1 MLRSFALSLSVV
13 LVLLLCA
20 MTMSCGGSSNSGGG
34 SGGGSS
40 NVVGNWQVNFNLDV
54 GATAT
59 GFGEIN
65 SAGLGAFLDTS
76 GNIVVLPTITGA
88 NSFSGN
94 LTAYAVNPT
103 FFPNGTP
110 VETDTAQGKVN
121 STTSITGTFVSSTT
135 SSGTFFAGP
144 YSPLNGAPVALAG
157 TLHGNEI
164 GFVNTL
170 LLTFASDGTFTGGDN
185 LGCNVS
191 GTLAQEKSSNVFDV
205 SLANVSGAC
214 SIDTR
219 TGIGFESKMDF
230 FGVNGGADATY
241 FYMMLLTSN
250 LNNVRPGVIV
260 IYQ

>member
-1 MLRSFALSLSVV
+1 
-13 LVLLLCA
+13 
-20 MTMSCGGSSNSGGG
+20 MTISCGGSSNSG
-34 SGGGSS
+34 SGGGGPF
-40 NVVGNWQVNFNLDV
+40 NVVGDWQVNFNFDV

-59 GFGEIN
+59 GFGAIN
-65 SAGLGAFLDTS
+65 SDGLGAFLDTS
-76 GNIVVLPTITGA
+76 GNIVVLPTVTGA
-88 NSFSGN
+88 SSFSGN

-103 FFPNGTP
+103 FFSNGTP

-121 STTSITGTFVSSTT
+121 SATSVTGTFVSSTVP
-135 SSGTFFAGP
+135 SGTFFAGP
-144 YSPLNGAPVALAG
+144 YSALNGAPVAPSG

-170 LLTFASDGTFTGGDN
+170 LLTFAPDGTFNGGDD

-191 GTLAQEKSSNVFDV
+191 GTLAEEKSSNVFDV
-205 SLANVSGAC
+205 TLANVSGAC
-214 SIDTR
+214 ATDTR
-219 TGIGFESKMDF
+219 TGIAFESKTDF
-230 FGVNGGADATY
+230 FNVNGGADATY

>member
-1 MLRSFALSLSVV
+1 
-13 LVLLLCA
+13 
-20 MTMSCGGSSNSGGG
+20 MTISCGGSSNSG
-34 SGGGSS
+34 SGGPF
-40 NVVGNWQVNFNLDV
+40 NVVGSWQVNFNFDV

-59 GFGEIN
+59 GFGAIN

-88 NSFSGN
+88 SSFSGN

-121 STTSITGTFVSSTT
+121 SATSITGTFASSTT
-135 SSGTFFAGP
+135 SSGTFSISP
-144 YSPLNGAPVALAG
+144 YSALSGAPVALSG

-170 LLTFASDGTFTGGDN
+170 LLTFAPDGTFTGGDN
-185 LGCNVS
+185 FGCNLS

-205 SLANVSGAC
+205 TFANVSGAC
-214 SIDTR
+214 SSDAR
-219 TGIGFESKMDF
+219 TGIAFESKTDF
-230 FGVNGGADATY
+230 FNVNGGADATY